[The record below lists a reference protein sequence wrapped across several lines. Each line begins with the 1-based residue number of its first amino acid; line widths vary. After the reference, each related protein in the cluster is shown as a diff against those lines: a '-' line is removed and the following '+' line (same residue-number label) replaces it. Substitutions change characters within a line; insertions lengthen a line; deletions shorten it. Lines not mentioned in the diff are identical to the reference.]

1 MTISKI
7 LRDTLIIAWIK
18 SFPDFRRNP
27 MMLVLLAMISAI
39 PLFFMMM
46 FSGGGNM
53 IVHGLIGAMVSSVA
67 FAGVNSGIQDISWDR
82 YVKIREMIVA
92 MPVHPASYALGIA
105 LAPLLVSIPSLI
117 LFGAITAYLG
127 FFTLEALGWTV
138 LALILVWAATSSMGF
153 MISTYLFKS
162 SPMMLN
168 NFVKPA
174 GHRFHFHSP
183 SLLFRSSTRQPK
195 LDITHCSNVKC
206 CRPHEVIHGALAVLN
221 RVCDNQMGCSHHND
235 RGVRRVDFSEIQV
248 ARELNMKPLQAPF
261 A

>member
-1 MTISKI
+1 MTTSKV
-7 LRDTLIIAWIK
+7 LKDTLIIAWIK
-18 SFPDFRRNP
+18 SYPDFRRNP
-27 MMLVLLAMISAI
+27 TMLVLLAMISAI

-46 FSGGGNM
+46 FNGGGNM

-127 FFTLEALGWTV
+127 FFTLEALGWIV

-153 MISTYLFKS
+153 MISTYLYKS
-162 SPMMLN
+162 SPMVLN
-168 NFVKPA
+168 NLSNLLGIGFIFIPPVYFSEA
-174 GHRFHFHSP
+174 QLG
-183 SLLFRSSTRQPK
+183 SLSWISIIVPT
-195 LDITHCSNVKC
+195 SNVAGLM
-206 CRPHEVIHGALAVLN
+206 RSYMGLLPMSTEVVMIRWAVLIMMTIAFIVLTSVKS
-221 RVCDNQMGCSHHND
+221 RW
-235 RGVRRVDFSEIQV
+235 
-248 ARELNMKPLQAPF
+248 REN
-261 A
+261 

>member
-1 MTISKI
+1 MTTSKI

-27 MMLVLLAMISAI
+27 MMLVLLAMISTI

-46 FSGGGNM
+46 FNGGGNM
-53 IVHGLIGAMVSSVA
+53 IVHGLVGAMVSSVA

-127 FFTLEALGWTV
+127 FFTLEALGWIV

-153 MISTYLFKS
+153 MISTYLYKS
-162 SPMMLN
+162 SPMLLN
-168 NFVKPA
+168 NFANLLGIGFIFIPPVYFSEAQLGSLSWVSLIVPTSNAA
-174 GHRFHFHSP
+174 GIMRSYMG
-183 SLLFRSSTRQPK
+183 LLPFSTEY
-195 LDITHCSNVKC
+195 V
-206 CRPHEVIHGALAVLN
+206 VIRWAVLII
-221 RVCDNQMGCSHHND
+221 MT
-235 RGVRRVDFSEIQV
+235 V
-248 ARELNMKPLQAPF
+248 AFVALTSVKSKWREN
-261 A
+261 